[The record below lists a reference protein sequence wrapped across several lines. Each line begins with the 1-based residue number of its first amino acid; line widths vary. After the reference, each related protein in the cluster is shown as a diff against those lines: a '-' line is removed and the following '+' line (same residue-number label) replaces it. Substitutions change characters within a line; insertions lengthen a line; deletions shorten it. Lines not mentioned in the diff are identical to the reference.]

1 MKTTFKSTLVENQG
15 TKFLSDEASIKEWLD
30 KYGVKDYSINGDFT
44 VSVNGPLALDNKG
57 LEEIPVKFS
66 EVNGSIDVTT
76 NRLKRIDWAP
86 AKVNG
91 NFDAWDN
98 EIETLVGGPAEVENS
113 MDVDGNKLTDLH
125 GAPKKV
131 GKCFIVSKNPLKTLA
146 GCPEVVKGY
155 FKAAECGLTQL
166 DDLPREIG
174 TNLYIQDNELKSLKG
189 INKLLKHLNV
199 ANSAKG
205 GKINISKNP
214 IENGLSSCLA
224 IKGFKE
230 LYIDQLSS
238 IGDKSLKPATSIINS
253 AIAAGEDAFDVQE
266 KLLDSEYAKF
276 A

>member
-1 MKTTFKSTLVENQG
+1 MKTTFKSTLVESQG
-15 TKFLSDEASIKEWLD
+15 TQFLSDEASIREWLD
-30 KYGVKDYSINGDFT
+30 KYDVKNYSINGDMT

-66 EVNGSIDVTT
+66 EVDGSIDVTT

-91 NFDAWDN
+91 DFDAWDN
-98 EIETLVGGPAEVENS
+98 EIETLVGGPTEVEQS

-131 GKCFIVSKNPLKTLA
+131 GKCFVVSQNPLKTLA

-155 FKAAECGLTQL
+155 FKAADCGLPHI

-174 TNLYIQDNELKSLKG
+174 TNLYLQNNEIKSLKG
-189 INKLLKHLNV
+189 INKLLKNLNV
-199 ANSAKG
+199 TNSSKG
-205 GKINISKNP
+205 GKINISSNP

-224 IKGFKE
+224 VKGFQSFTLDK
-230 LYIDQLSS
+230 LSS
-238 IGDKSLKPATSIINS
+238 MGDKALKPAVDIINS
-253 AIAAGEDAFDVQE
+253 AIAAGEDAFEVQE
-266 KLLDSEYAKF
+266 KLLDSEHAGF